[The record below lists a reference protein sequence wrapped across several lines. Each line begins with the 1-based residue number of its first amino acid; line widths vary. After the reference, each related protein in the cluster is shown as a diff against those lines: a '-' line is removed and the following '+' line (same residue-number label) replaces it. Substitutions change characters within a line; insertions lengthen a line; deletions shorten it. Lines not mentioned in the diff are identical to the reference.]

1 MSFLFVNGGFMY
13 HRILLKLS
21 GEALKDDNGS
31 VIFSE
36 KNFLAMRDA
45 IKSLHDNGTQ
55 VGIVIGGG
63 NIWRGKLAE
72 TLGLERVPADFMGML
87 GTVINC
93 VSMASALRNKGV
105 PARVFSALGDVAEGT
120 AEAYDASKAIEAME
134 NGEVVFFAGGIG
146 KPYFSTDT
154 AAATRALETKCEAI
168 LMAKHGVKGI
178 YDKDPLKY
186 HDAKFFKDI
195 TYQEVLDLKLGV
207 MDLSAVELIKDTD
220 LQIRVF
226 SMQDASNVIKVCNGE
241 DIGTTVRR

>member
-1 MSFLFVNGGFMY
+1 MY

-21 GEALKDDNGS
+21 GEALKEDNGS
-31 VIFSE
+31 VIFSTE
-36 KNFLAMRDA
+36 NFLGMVKAVTD
-45 IKSLHDNGTQ
+45 LHNNGTQ
-55 VGIVIGGG
+55 IGIVIGGG

-72 TLGLERVPADFMGML
+72 TLSLERVPADFMGML

-93 VSMASALRNKGV
+93 VSMASALRNNGI
-105 PARVFSALGDVAEGT
+105 PARVFSALGDLPDGV
-120 AEAYDASKAIEAME
+120 AEAYNAEKAVKAME
-134 NGEVVFFAGGIG
+134 AGEVVFFAGGIG

-154 AAATRALETKCEAI
+154 AAATRALETSCEAI
-168 LMAKHGVKGI
+168 LMAKHGVEGI

-186 HDAKFFKDI
+186 SDAKFFKTI

-207 MDLSAVELIKDTD
+207 MDLTAVELIKNTD

-226 SMQDASNVIKVCNGE
+226 SMKDATNVIKVCNGE

>member
-1 MSFLFVNGGFMY
+1 MY

-21 GEALKDDNGS
+21 GEALKDDNGA

-36 KNFLAMRDA
+36 KNFLEMAKV
-45 IKSLHDNGTQ
+45 IKALHENGTQ
-55 VGIVIGGG
+55 IGIVIGGG

-72 TLGLERVPADFMGML
+72 TLSLERVPADFMGML

-93 VSMASALRNKGV
+93 VSMASALHNMGV
-105 PARVFSALGDVAEGT
+105 KATVYSALGDLPDGVAKMYDK
-120 AEAYDASKAIEAME
+120 EAAIKSME
-134 NGEVVFFAGGIG
+134 NGEVVFFAGGTG
-146 KPYFSTDT
+146 RPYFSTDT
-154 AAATRALETKCEAI
+154 AAAIRALETGCEAI
-168 LMAKHGVKGI
+168 LMAKHGVEGI

-186 HDAKFFKDI
+186 SDAKFFKDI
-195 TYQEVLDLKLGV
+195 TYQQVLDLKLGV

-226 SMQDASNVIKVCNGE
+226 SMQDASNVIRVSNGE

>member
-1 MSFLFVNGGFMY
+1 MY

-21 GEALKDDNGS
+21 GEALKEDNGS

-36 KNFLAMRDA
+36 SNFLGMAKA
-45 IKSLHDNGTQ
+45 IKSLHQNGTQ
-55 VGIVIGGG
+55 IGIVIGGG

-72 TLGLERVPADFMGML
+72 TLSLERVPADFMGML

-93 VSMASALRNKGV
+93 VSMASALRNMGV
-105 PARVFSALGDVAEGT
+105 ASTVYSALGDLPDGVAK
-120 AEAYDASKAIEAME
+120 AYNPEAAVRSME

-154 AAATRALETKCEAI
+154 AAATRALETECEAI
-168 LMAKHGVKGI
+168 LMAKHGVEGV

-186 HDAKFFKDI
+186 SDAKFFKDI
-195 TYQEVLDLKLGV
+195 TYQQVLDLKLGV
-207 MDLSAVELIKDTD
+207 MDLTAVELIKDTD

-226 SMQDASNVIKVCNGE
+226 SMKDADNVIRVCNGE

>member
-1 MSFLFVNGGFMY
+1 MY

-21 GEALKDDNGS
+21 GEALKDDNGA

-36 KNFLAMRDA
+36 KNFLEMAKV
-45 IKSLHDNGTQ
+45 IKALHENGTQ
-55 VGIVIGGG
+55 IGIVIGGG

-72 TLGLERVPADFMGML
+72 TLSLERVPADFMGML

-93 VSMASALRNKGV
+93 VSMASALHNMGV
-105 PARVFSALGDVAEGT
+105 KATVYSALGDLPDGVAKMYDK
-120 AEAYDASKAIEAME
+120 EAAIRSME
-134 NGEVVFFAGGIG
+134 NGEVVFFAGGTG
-146 KPYFSTDT
+146 RPYFSTDT
-154 AAATRALETKCEAI
+154 AAAIRALETGCEAI
-168 LMAKHGVKGI
+168 LMAKHGVEGI

-186 HDAKFFKDI
+186 SDAKFFKDI
-195 TYQEVLDLKLGV
+195 TYQQVLDLKLGV

-226 SMQDASNVIKVCNGE
+226 SMQDASNVIRVSNGE

>member
-1 MSFLFVNGGFMY
+1 MY

-21 GEALKDDNGS
+21 GEALKDDNGA

-36 KNFLAMRDA
+36 KNFLEMAKV
-45 IKSLHDNGTQ
+45 IKALHENGTQ
-55 VGIVIGGG
+55 IGIVIGGG

-72 TLGLERVPADFMGML
+72 TLSLERVPADFMGML

-93 VSMASALRNKGV
+93 VSMASALHNMGV
-105 PARVFSALGDVAEGT
+105 KATVYSALGDLPDGVAKMYDKE
-120 AEAYDASKAIEAME
+120 EAIKSME
-134 NGEVVFFAGGIG
+134 NGEVVFFAGGTG

-154 AAATRALETKCEAI
+154 AAAIRALETGCEAI
-168 LMAKHGVKGI
+168 LMAKHGVDGV

-186 HDAKFFKDI
+186 SDVKFFKDI
-195 TYQEVLDLKLGV
+195 TYQQVLDLKLGV

-226 SMQDASNVIKVCNGE
+226 SMQDASNVIRVSNGE

>member
-1 MSFLFVNGGFMY
+1 MY
-13 HRILLKLS
+13 KRILLKLS
-21 GEALKDDNGS
+21 GEALKEDNGS

-36 KNFLAMRDA
+36 SNFLGMAKA
-45 IKSLHDNGTQ
+45 IKSLYQNGTQ
-55 VGIVIGGG
+55 IGIVIGGG

-72 TLGLERVPADFMGML
+72 TLALERVPADFMGML

-93 VSMASALRNKGV
+93 VSMASALRGMGV
-105 PARVFSALGDVAEGT
+105 PSTVYSALGDLPDGVAKK
-120 AEAYDASKAIEAME
+120 YDASQAIRSME

-154 AAATRALETKCEAI
+154 AAATRALETECEAI
-168 LMAKHGVKGI
+168 LMAKHGVEGV

-186 HDAKFFKDI
+186 SDAKFFKDI

-207 MDLSAVELIKDTD
+207 MDLTAVELIKNTD

-226 SMQDASNVIKVCNGE
+226 SMKDAENVIRVCNGE

>member
-1 MSFLFVNGGFMY
+1 MY

-21 GEALKDDNGS
+21 GEALKDDNGA

-36 KNFLAMRDA
+36 KNFLEMAKA
-45 IKSLHDNGTQ
+45 IKALHENGTQ
-55 VGIVIGGG
+55 IGIVIGGG

-72 TLGLERVPADFMGML
+72 TLSLERVPADFMGML

-93 VSMASALRNKGV
+93 VSMASALHNMGV
-105 PARVFSALGDVAEGT
+105 KATVYSALGDLPDGVAKMYDKE
-120 AEAYDASKAIEAME
+120 EAIKSME
-134 NGEVVFFAGGIG
+134 NGEVVFFAGGTG

-154 AAATRALETKCEAI
+154 AAAIRALETGCEAI
-168 LMAKHGVKGI
+168 LMAKHGVDGV

-186 HDAKFFKDI
+186 SDAKFFKDI
-195 TYQEVLDLKLGV
+195 TYQQVLDLKLGV

-226 SMQDASNVIKVCNGE
+226 SMQDASNVIRVSNGE

>member
-1 MSFLFVNGGFMY
+1 MY
-13 HRILLKLS
+13 RRILLKLS
-21 GEALKDDNGS
+21 GEALKEDHGE

-36 KNFLAMRDA
+36 KNFLEMAKV
-45 IKSLHDNGTQ
+45 IKSLSENGTQ

-72 TLGLERVPADFMGML
+72 TLSLERVPADFMGML

-93 VSMASALRNKGV
+93 VSMASALKGMGV
-105 PARVFSALGDVAEGT
+105 AATVYSALGDLPDGVAVK
-120 AEAYDASKAIEAME
+120 YDSKKAIKSME
-134 NGEVVFFAGGIG
+134 NGEVVFFAGGTG
-146 KPYFSTDT
+146 RPYFSTDT
-154 AAATRALETKCEAI
+154 AAAMRALETGCEAI
-168 LMAKHGVKGI
+168 LMAKHGVEGI

-186 HDAKFFKDI
+186 SDAKFFKSI

-220 LQIRVF
+220 LEIRVF

>member
-1 MSFLFVNGGFMY
+1 MY
-13 HRILLKLS
+13 RRILLKLS
-21 GEALKDDNGS
+21 GEALKEDHGE
-31 VIFSE
+31 VIFSNE
-36 KNFLAMRDA
+36 QFKAMVKV
-45 IKSLHDNGTQ
+45 IKDLHDNGTQ

-72 TLGLERVPADFMGML
+72 TLNLERVPADFMGML

-93 VSMASALRNKGV
+93 VSMASALRNSGV
-105 PARVFSALGDVAEGT
+105 PATVYSALGDLPDGVAKK
-120 AEAYDASKAIEAME
+120 YDVDAANRSLE

-154 AAATRALETKCEAI
+154 AAATRALETNCEAI
-168 LMAKHGVKGI
+168 LMAKHGVEGV
-178 YDKDPLKY
+178 YDKDPLVYK
-186 HDAKFFKDI
+186 DAKFFKSI

-207 MDLSAVELIKDTD
+207 MDLTAVELIKNTD

-226 SMQDASNVIKVCNGE
+226 SMAEPKNVIKVCNGE

>member
-1 MSFLFVNGGFMY
+1 MY
-13 HRILLKLS
+13 RRILLKLS
-21 GEALKDDNGS
+21 GEALKEDHGE
-31 VIFSE
+31 VIFSDKQFKE
-36 KNFLAMRDA
+36 MVES
-45 IKSLHDNGTQ
+45 IISLHNNGTQ

-72 TLGLERVPADFMGML
+72 TLSLERVPADFMGML

-105 PARVFSALGDVAEGT
+105 PTTVYSALGDLPEGVAKAYN
-120 AEAYDASKAIEAME
+120 AEAANKSLE

-154 AAATRALETKCEAI
+154 AAATRALETNCEAI
-168 LMAKHGVKGI
+168 LMAKHGVEGI

-186 HDAKFFKDI
+186 SDAKFFKTI

-207 MDLSAVELIKDTD
+207 MDLTAVELIKDTD

-226 SMQDASNVIKVCNGE
+226 SMQDAKNVIRVCNGE

>member
-1 MSFLFVNGGFMY
+1 MY

-21 GEALKDDNGS
+21 GEALKDDNGA

-36 KNFLAMRDA
+36 KNFLEMAKA
-45 IKSLHDNGTQ
+45 IKALHENGTQ
-55 VGIVIGGG
+55 IGIVIGGG

-72 TLGLERVPADFMGML
+72 TLSLERVPADFMGML

-93 VSMASALRNKGV
+93 VSMASALHNMGIKATV
-105 PARVFSALGDVAEGT
+105 YSALGDLPDGVAKMYDKE
-120 AEAYDASKAIEAME
+120 EAIKSMK
-134 NGEVVFFAGGIG
+134 NGEVVFFAGGTG

-154 AAATRALETKCEAI
+154 AAAIRALETGCEAI
-168 LMAKHGVKGI
+168 LMAKHGVDGV

-186 HDAKFFKDI
+186 SDAKFFKDI
-195 TYQEVLDLKLGV
+195 TYQQVLDLKLGV

-226 SMQDASNVIKVCNGE
+226 SMQDASNVIRVSNGE

>member
-1 MSFLFVNGGFMY
+1 MY

-21 GEALKDDNGS
+21 GEALKDDNGA

-36 KNFLAMRDA
+36 KNFLEMAKA
-45 IKSLHDNGTQ
+45 IKALHENGTQ
-55 VGIVIGGG
+55 IGIVIGGG

-72 TLGLERVPADFMGML
+72 TLSLERVPADFMGML

-93 VSMASALRNKGV
+93 VSMASALHNMGV
-105 PARVFSALGDVAEGT
+105 KATVYSALGDLPDGVAKM
-120 AEAYDASKAIEAME
+120 YDKEKAIKSME
-134 NGEVVFFAGGIG
+134 NGEVVFFAGGTG

-154 AAATRALETKCEAI
+154 AAAIRAFETGCEAI
-168 LMAKHGVKGI
+168 LMAKHGVDGV

-186 HDAKFFKDI
+186 SDAKFFKDI
-195 TYQEVLDLKLGV
+195 TYQQVLDLKLGV

-226 SMQDASNVIKVCNGE
+226 SMQDASNVIRVSNGE

>member
-1 MSFLFVNGGFMY
+1 MY

-21 GEALKDDNGS
+21 GEALKDDNGA

-36 KNFLAMRDA
+36 KNFLEMAKA
-45 IKSLHDNGTQ
+45 IKALHENGTQ
-55 VGIVIGGG
+55 IGIVIGGG

-72 TLGLERVPADFMGML
+72 TLSLERVPADFMGML

-93 VSMASALRNKGV
+93 VSMASALHNMGV
-105 PARVFSALGDVAEGT
+105 KATVYSALGDLPDGVAKM
-120 AEAYDASKAIEAME
+120 YDKEKAIKSME
-134 NGEVVFFAGGIG
+134 NGEVVFFAGGTG

-154 AAATRALETKCEAI
+154 AAAIRALETGCEAI
-168 LMAKHGVKGI
+168 LMAKHGVDGV

-186 HDAKFFKDI
+186 SDAKFFKDI
-195 TYQEVLDLKLGV
+195 TYQQVLDLKLGV

-226 SMQDASNVIKVCNGE
+226 SMQDASNVIRVSNGE

>member
-1 MSFLFVNGGFMY
+1 MY
-13 HRILLKLS
+13 RRILLKLS
-21 GEALKDDNGS
+21 GEALKEDHGE

-36 KNFLAMRDA
+36 SNFTNMVNVVS
-45 IKSLHDNGTQ
+45 SLHAQGTQ
-55 VGIVIGGG
+55 VAIVIGGG

-72 TLGLERVPADFMGML
+72 TLSLERVPADFMGML

-105 PARVFSALGDVAEGT
+105 PATVYSALGDLPDGVAKMYNVE
-120 AEAYDASKAIEAME
+120 EANRSLE

-168 LMAKHGVKGI
+168 LMAKHGVEGI

-186 HDAKFFKDI
+186 SDAKFFKTI
-195 TYQEVLDLKLGV
+195 TYQEVIDLKLGV
-207 MDLSAVELIKDTD
+207 MDLTAVELIKDTD
-220 LQIRVF
+220 LKLRVF
-226 SMQDASNVIKVCNGE
+226 SMQDAQNVIRVCAGE

>member
-1 MSFLFVNGGFMY
+1 MY
-13 HRILLKLS
+13 RRILLKLS
-21 GEALKDDNGS
+21 GEALKEDHGE
-31 VIFSE
+31 VIFSGE
-36 KNFLAMRDA
+36 QFKAMVKVISD
-45 IKSLHDNGTQ
+45 LHNNGTQ

-72 TLGLERVPADFMGML
+72 TLNLERVPADFMGML

-93 VSMASALRNKGV
+93 VSMASALRNEGV
-105 PARVFSALGDVAEGT
+105 PATVYSALGNLPEGVAK
-120 AEAYDASKAIEAME
+120 AYDVEEANRSLE

-154 AAATRALETKCEAI
+154 AAATRALETSCEAI
-168 LMAKHGVKGI
+168 LMAKHGVEGI

-186 HDAKFFKDI
+186 NDAKFFKSI

-207 MDLSAVELIKDTD
+207 MDLTAVELIKNTD

-226 SMQDASNVIKVCNGE
+226 SMADAKNVIRVCNGE

>member
-1 MSFLFVNGGFMY
+1 MY

-21 GEALKDDNGS
+21 GEALKDDNGA

-36 KNFLAMRDA
+36 KNFLEMAKV
-45 IKSLHDNGTQ
+45 IKALHENGTQ
-55 VGIVIGGG
+55 IGIVIGGG

-72 TLGLERVPADFMGML
+72 TLSLERVPADFMGML

-93 VSMASALRNKGV
+93 VSMASALHNMGV
-105 PARVFSALGDVAEGT
+105 KATVYSALGDLPDGVAKMYDK
-120 AEAYDASKAIEAME
+120 EAAIKSME
-134 NGEVVFFAGGIG
+134 NDEVVFFAGGTG
-146 KPYFSTDT
+146 RPYFSTDT
-154 AAATRALETKCEAI
+154 AAAIRALETGCEAI
-168 LMAKHGVKGI
+168 LMAKHGVEGI

-186 HDAKFFKDI
+186 SDAKFFKDI
-195 TYQEVLDLKLGV
+195 TYQQVLDLKLGV

-226 SMQDASNVIKVCNGE
+226 SMQDASNVIRVSNGE